1 MKCNLFYS
9 SPIKLFFDYINSF
22 ILMGNSVEVRH
33 TSSQYDEIDII
44 IDKQPEYIVDKQ
56 PESIIDKD
64 TIIDKE
70 SIIPTNI
77 GKTLKHRNV
86 DSEWT
91 IIDGKEK

>member
-1 MKCNLFYS
+1 MKCNLCYL

-44 IDKQPEYIVDKQ
+44 IDKQPE
-56 PESIIDKD
+56 SIIDKD
-64 TIIDKE
+64 TIIDKEHE

>member
-22 ILMGNSVEVRH
+22 ILMGNSVKVRH

-56 PESIIDKD
+56 PESIIDN
-64 TIIDKE
+64 E

-77 GKTLKHRNV
+77 GKILKHRNV
-86 DSEWT
+86 DNEWT
-91 IIDGKEK
+91 IIE

>member
-22 ILMGNSVEVRH
+22 ILMGNSVKVRH

-44 IDKQPEYIVDKQ
+44 IDKQPE
-56 PESIIDKD
+56 SIIDN
-64 TIIDKE
+64 E

-77 GKTLKHRNV
+77 GKILKHRNV
-86 DSEWT
+86 DNEWT
-91 IIDGKEK
+91 IIE

>member
-1 MKCNLFYS
+1 MKCNLCYS

-44 IDKQPEYIVDKQ
+44 INKQPQ
-56 PESIIDKD
+56 SIIDKD
-64 TIIDKE
+64 TIIDNE

-77 GKTLKHRNV
+77 GKTLKHRNI

-91 IIDGKEK
+91 IIE

>member
-1 MKCNLFYS
+1 
-9 SPIKLFFDYINSF
+9 
-22 ILMGNSVEVRH
+22 MGNSVEVRH

-64 TIIDKE
+64 TIIDNE

-77 GKTLKHRNV
+77 GKTLKHTIFRTKRTHLQG
-86 DSEWT
+86 SQAFWT
-91 IIDGKEK
+91 KSKTLYFLNPEG